1 MSDHLDLPWSR
12 QPCRERSFAG
22 GAVVQRLGLSRPH
35 LAEHNR
41 TRNHRGPRVRSQH
54 AIRCMGTTVRS
65 LAARVAVMTAGCE
78 AHGPE
83 GQRHRITP
91 RHRWRP
97 SRRSLA
103 GVAGCPGPAG
113 AAARRRGDG
122 PDRAGAAVKVR
133 QRARP
138 GLCGCRLGQSGPPKR
153 DVGPQCPRL
162 RESRLKITKQPADG
176 AGEEPATGMGPAS
189 SRDARGAVPGRSP
202 RSASR
207 LLSTAAGRRSGGG
220 GAGDQPDGVAAQ
232 R

>member
-1 MSDHLDLPWSR
+1 MSDYLDLPWSR

-153 DVGPQCPRL
+153 DVGPQCPLVPRVKA
-162 RESRLKITKQPADG
+162 EDNKT
-176 AGEEPATGMGPAS
+176 
-189 SRDARGAVPGRSP
+189 ARGWRG
-202 RSASR
+202 
-207 LLSTAAGRRSGGG
+207 
-220 GAGDQPDGVAAQ
+220 
-232 R
+232 